1 MPAEDVPSKI
11 ERNHRQIRSNKKDRT
26 NKSYH
31 SKSSRTGLQAASGR
45 HPFKN
50 KGIIRSYSD
59 TSTTSSSD
67 EGYGYYEMN
76 RSGGNRHGR
85 KYATLAAA
93 SVSRRRTKSR
103 NGRISEAQRNLWRK
117 GDNSSN
123 DSFEK
128 TKENSNSTFRDINK
142 LSTAAFT
149 EALKKHFSGLG
160 SRHTTEFN
168 PAQQPNLTDTRVDGT
183 EGSFYIDSAF
193 DVSSRLVRQDPASLG
208 NYKKPRKVKRKQ
220 KYYHKSSESILQRT
234 PQDFED
240 LPPAL
245 PPRDPTNNTGFSQRP
260 PPVPPY
266 TTKPTGSAKIKP
278 YHDSGRTSEYS
289 YGHLSEGEAL
299 SLNRKS
305 ARGEYQS
312 SNNTPRNIDEV
323 RAVRH
328 LHQHEEGYFKFSAK
342 HIDEVFASLQKHNRD
357 SSTSHTSPSSVKA
370 SERSE
375 SKSGKNSRHTSPKV
389 LHTGNV
395 GTSSKKSGSKAAKSF
410 ESNLAHPEQLRGLE
424 KTSSKSPLLKYPQEP
439 KYGVTSKAMLQDELM
454 SKISSKRPGV
464 EVLDFTSN
472 RKKML
477 ELERQELKRIQ
488 NLNNPGQ
495 VHLPQRMEG
504 MSNTSSAY
512 IGEIDSSYNEMG
524 IEYAKP
530 TTSLRLGKSNEADAE
545 TDEDEDID
553 LSGRSMRSNNQTKKV
568 YKHKFPNNKR
578 LAKDMASK
586 QKQKSDSTESEHT
599 NPGVVHNVKMYH
611 TTALEKNRSHLFNPS
626 KPQEPLI
633 NPNVNPNAWTPD
645 SSQLEEE
652 EDSALRL
659 RDTKLSSKC
668 TTTSKGNELLL
679 PTDPT
684 LAGTFQHASMSKKS
698 ADGLSSSSHSQSNE
712 LSFERK
718 KGHTKSGLEQYSGHK
733 RSSSHGHVDTRLAVF
748 RNDQAKPPISIKQK
762 DSVMAEDASSMKIK
776 EKSLIASEFSE
787 RSRGIIN
794 LKQEHGEAQLKE
806 GDLEG
811 FSFQTIDPPK
821 LFDTPLD
828 TDTTSHVPDREAIGK
843 TKTTGTTRHSS
854 NSSFQK
860 YSKPIGP
867 LVTSSVKPSSQNPGI
882 LSKRHTSR

>member
-1 MPAEDVPSKI
+1 MPVEDVPSKI
-11 ERNHRQIRSNKKDRT
+11 ERNHRQIRSTKKDRA

-50 KGIIRSYSD
+50 KGTIRSYSD

-76 RSGGNRHGR
+76 KSGGNKHGR

-103 NGRISEAQRNLWRK
+103 NDRVSEAQRNLWRK

-128 TKENSNSTFRDINK
+128 TKENNNSNFRDINK

-168 PAQQPNLTDTRVDGT
+168 PAQQHGLTDTRVDGM
-183 EGSFYIDSAF
+183 EGAFYNDSAF
-193 DVSSRLVRQDPASLG
+193 NVSSRLVRQDPASLG

-240 LPPAL
+240 VPPAL
-245 PPRDPTNNTGFSQRP
+245 PPRDPTNSIGFSQKP

-266 TTKPTGSAKIKP
+266 ATKPTGSVKMKQ

-305 ARGEYQS
+305 AKGEYQS

-389 LHTGNV
+389 THTGNV

-410 ESNLAHPEQLRGLE
+410 ESNLAHPVGLE
-424 KTSSKSPLLKYPQEP
+424 KASAKSPLLKYPQEP

-488 NLNNPGQ
+488 SLNNPGQ
-495 VHLPQRMEG
+495 VHLPKKMENI
-504 MSNTSSAY
+504 SNTSSAY
-512 IGEIDSSYNEMG
+512 IGEIDSSYNEVG
-524 IEYAKP
+524 IEYAK
-530 TTSLRLGKSNEADAE
+530 TSLRLGKSNEADAE

-553 LSGRSMRSNNQTKKV
+553 LSGRSLRSNNQTKKV

-599 NPGVVHNVKMYH
+599 TPGVVHDVKMYR
-611 TTALEKNRSHLFNPS
+611 TTDLERNRNHLFGLS
-626 KPQEPLI
+626 KAQEPLI
-633 NPNVNPNAWTPD
+633 NNVNPNAWTPD

-659 RDTKLSSKC
+659 IDAKLSSKC
-668 TTTSKGNELLL
+668 TTTTGGNEPPL
-679 PTDPT
+679 PADPT
-684 LAGTFQHASMSKKS
+684 LAGTFQHAAMSKKG
-698 ADGLSSSSHSQSNE
+698 ADGLSSSSHSQCNE

-748 RNDQAKPPISIKQK
+748 RNDQAKPPISTKQK
-762 DSVMAEDASSMKIK
+762 DSVMVVDGSSLKTN
-776 EKSLIASEFSE
+776 ERSLIAAEFSE

-821 LFDTPLD
+821 LFDTRLD
-828 TDTTSHVPDREAIGK
+828 TDITSHVPDREAIPK
-843 TKTTGTTRHSS
+843 TKTMGTTKHSS

-860 YSKPIGP
+860 YSKPIGS
-867 LVTSSVKPSSQNPGI
+867 LVPSSVKPSSQNPGI
-882 LSKRHTSR
+882 LSKRHISR

>member
-11 ERNHRQIRSNKKDRT
+11 ERSHRQIRSTKKDRT

-50 KGIIRSYSD
+50 KGTIRSYSD

-76 RSGGNRHGR
+76 KSGGNKYGR

-103 NGRISEAQRNLWRK
+103 NDRISETQRNLWRK

-128 TKENSNSTFRDINK
+128 TKDNNNSTFRDINK

-168 PAQQPNLTDTRVDGT
+168 PAQQHNLTEGIDGA
-183 EGSFYIDSAF
+183 FYIDSAF
-193 DVSSRLVRQDPASLG
+193 NVSSRLVRQDPASLG

-240 LPPAL
+240 VPPAL
-245 PPRDPTNNTGFSQRP
+245 PPRDPTHGMGFTQKP

-266 TTKPTGSAKIKP
+266 ATKPTGSAKMKQ

-305 ARGEYQS
+305 AKGEYQS

-328 LHQHEEGYFKFSAK
+328 LHQQEEGYFKFSAK

-389 LHTGNV
+389 LHAGNV

-410 ESNLAHPEQLRGLE
+410 ESNLAHPEQLRGLD
-424 KTSSKSPLLKYPQEP
+424 KASSKSPLLKYPQEP

-495 VHLPQRMEG
+495 VHLPKKMESISTT
-504 MSNTSSAY
+504 SNAY
-512 IGEIDSSYNEMG
+512 IGEIDSSYNEVG
-524 IEYAKP
+524 IEYAK
-530 TTSLRLGKSNEADAE
+530 TSLRLGKSNEADAE

-553 LSGRSMRSNNQTKKV
+553 LSGRSLRSNNQTKKV

-599 NPGVVHNVKMYH
+599 TPGVVQDVKMYH
-611 TTALEKNRSHLFNPS
+611 TTALERNRNHLYNLP
-626 KPQEPLI
+626 KAQEPLI
-633 NPNVNPNAWTPD
+633 NNVNPNAWTPD

-659 RDTKLSSKC
+659 RDAKLSNKC
-668 TTTSKGNELLL
+668 TTTTQGNEPLL
-679 PTDPT
+679 TADPT
-684 LAGTFQHASMSKKS
+684 LAGTFQHASMSKKG

-748 RNDQAKPPISIKQK
+748 RNDQAKQPISIKQK
-762 DSVMAEDASSMKIK
+762 DSVMVVDASTLKIN
-776 EKSLIASEFSE
+776 EKSLPAAEFSE
-787 RSRGIIN
+787 RNRGMIN

-821 LFDTPLD
+821 LFDTRPD
-828 TDTTSHVPDREAIGK
+828 TDTTSHVPEREAISK
-843 TKTTGTTRHSS
+843 TKMIGTTRHTS
-854 NSSFQK
+854 NSSVQK
-860 YSKPIGP
+860 YSKPIG
-867 LVTSSVKPSSQNPGI
+867 SSVPSSLKPSSQNPGI
-882 LSKRHTSR
+882 LSKRHISR